1 MKLKKFLLNLCLLLL
16 FLFLLDAMILSC
28 ATKPKFSGNADLCGL
43 VVDENNRPVKG
54 FVIRAFCGISGIKS
68 ALTNEN
74 GIFVIENVPSGKI
87 VISGEKKNYL
97 KLSDAN
103 YQFINRSDIFCCQ
116 VKSVKA
122 VINLVDELLMRD
134 ENQLALDLLDNV
146 SCEKKSMEW
155 RVVQSYKFF
164 LTESKHKKKEILSS
178 FKQTVG
184 LEEAER
190 QAFLSEYAKSLEVF
204 IK

>member
-103 YQFINRSDIFCCQ
+103 YQFIDRSDIFCCQ

-178 FKQTVG
+178 LKQTAG
-184 LEEAER
+184 FEEAER